1 MACFLQNMEVI
12 KSSKKTDM
20 KTVREIFEIIAEGK
34 PFMVKATSFLNG
46 MEKLRFRVSVNNSP
60 ICIFGWDEGL
70 DRFAILK
77 DKRDPEI
84 HPSTELIIARK
95 LESLSAS
102 KQAA

>member
-1 MACFLQNMEVI
+1 MRLI

-20 KTVREIFEIIAEGK
+20 KTVTEIFAIIAEGK
-34 PFMVKATSFLNG
+34 PYTVKTTSFLNG

-60 ICIFGWDEGL
+60 VCIFGWDEDL

-77 DKRDPEI
+77 DARDPDIQPAVEMI
-84 HPSTELIIARK
+84 VARK
-95 LESLSAS
+95 LENLFAK